1 METSFLSASARTGI
15 QRLKTLDTLFNQR
28 TERLATGR
36 KVNSAKDDP
45 TAFFTARSLNNRAS
59 DLNRVVDGIGISLST
74 VKAAEVGVRALQSLV
89 RVAQGIVDS
98 AASLPVA
105 QPTATGTVNVAGQND
120 LTALAGVNDGD
131 QISVQ
136 VGTAA
141 ATTITINSD
150 ASTDDLVAQL
160 NAIENVEAS
169 VNSSGALQISTTNGE
184 DLTLSDASGAALAG
198 LGVTAGTFDQSTAVS
213 PARAAKAAEFNA
225 VLTQINQLAG
235 DASFLGV
242 NLLNGDSPVLNFN
255 ENGTSSLVIQG
266 SDSSASGLGI
276 AQAANGFGTN
286 ADIASARADLK
297 GGLDAL
303 RNFSSRLSSEFAI
316 AETRRSFTSQLS
328 NVLQAGADNLTLADS
343 NEEGV
348 ALLALQARKSFASA
362 SFSVSQG
369 SERGVLSLFA

>member
-15 QRLKTLDTLFNQR
+15 QRLKVLDTLFNQK

-45 TAFFTARSLNNRAS
+45 TAFFTARALSNRAG
-59 DLNRVVDGIGISLST
+59 DLNRVVDGIGTNLST
-74 VKAAEVGVRALQSLV
+74 VKAAEVGVRALQNLV

-98 AASLPVA
+98 AAGLPVA
-105 QPTATGTVNVAGQND
+105 QPTATGSVNVAGQSD

-136 VGTAA
+136 VGSAA
-141 ATTITINSD
+141 ATTITINSGD
-150 ASTDDLVAQL
+150 SIDDLVAQL
-160 NAIENVEAS
+160 NAVENVEAS
-169 VNSSGALQISTTNGE
+169 VTGSGALQVSSTSGE

-198 LGVTAGTFDQSTAVS
+198 LGVTAGTFDQSTAVG
-213 PARAAKAAEFNA
+213 PERAAKAAEFNA

-255 ENGTSSLVIQG
+255 EDGTSSLVIQG

-276 AQAANGFGTN
+276 APAANGFGTD
-286 ADIASARADLK
+286 ADIATARADLSN
-297 GGLDAL
+297 GLSTL
-303 RNFSSRLSSEFAI
+303 RNFSSRLASEFSV
-316 AETRRSFTSQLS
+316 AEIRRSFTAQLS
-328 NVLQAGADNLTLADS
+328 NVLQTGADNLTLADP

-362 SFSVSQG
+362 SFSLSQN